1 MKFAQNIVLFLSIF
15 LVIGLVYIA
24 FFNVYQTDDY
34 IFSYSTRKLGIL
46 GNIKRFYTFWGGRY
60 FGYTINMLNPLS
72 KDPGNILPK
81 IYPVFLFLTFIGV
94 AALNFKQYFGYSF
107 KEALIKGFLL
117 FFFYAILLVSLPEHF
132 YWITGANIYFLPV
145 ILSGFLLYFQ
155 GKFQESGKKIWFYL
169 SAVFIAV
176 LMGSN
181 EIVELILLG
190 ILVLFYFQNRTKENK
205 ILLTIGFT
213 GFLISFLAPG
223 NFNRMQDSSEVF
235 YMKMIK
241 KTGIFVVNSTY
252 IFIKITLLLPLFIK
266 IFEQDLQKIIE
277 KISFKKALII
287 WSISFLPLLF
297 TGFISN
303 TIARQFETIIFFY
316 LLTFAVVVAFKF
328 KEIKKYWWLT
338 FIIVFLPET
347 TFFPP
352 KYANFNFDFN
362 VNNIIKEL
370 LHTDFVE
377 YDKEIENRI
386 NTIKNSTQDSIV
398 LDKIK
403 NVPKI
408 LYFDEMASVNEEKTY
423 VNDQLQSYFNKK
435 YIRIK
440 SK

>member
-1 MKFAQNIVLFLSIF
+1 
-15 LVIGLVYIA
+15 
-24 FFNVYQTDDY
+24 
-34 IFSYSTRKLGIL
+34 
-46 GNIKRFYTFWGGRY
+46 
-60 FGYTINMLNPLS
+60 MLNPVS
-72 KDPGNILPK
+72 CDPANILPK
-81 IYPVFLFLTFIGV
+81 LYPVFLFLTFIGV
-94 AALNFKQYFGYSF
+94 VALNFRQYFGYSF
-107 KEALIKGFLL
+107 KEALVKGFLL
-117 FFFYAILLVSLPEHF
+117 FFFYTILLVSLPEHF

-155 GKFQESGKKIWFYL
+155 GKFQESGKKIWF
-169 SAVFIAV
+169 FISVLFVAI

-181 EIVELILLG
+181 EILELILLG
-190 ILVLFYFQNRTKENK
+190 VLTLFYFQNRTKEAK
-205 ILLTIGFT
+205 ILLGICFI

-223 NFNRMQDSSEVF
+223 NFNRLQDSSEVF
-235 YMKMIK
+235 YIKIIK

-252 IFIKITLLLPLFIK
+252 ILIKITLLIPLFIK
-266 IFEQDLQKIIE
+266 IFEQDLKQIIE

-303 TIARQFETIIFFY
+303 TIARQFESIIFFY
-316 LLTFAVVVAFKF
+316 LLTFAVIVAFKF
-328 KEIKKYWWLT
+328 KEIKKYWWFT

-347 TFFPP
+347 NFFPE
-352 KYANFNFDFN
+352 KYANFNLDFN
-362 VNNIIKEL
+362 LNNIIEEL

-377 YDKEIENRI
+377 YDKQIENRI

-403 NVPKI
+403 TVPKI

-435 YIRIK
+435 YIRTK